1 MSALELFQRLGL
13 ALAIGFLTGAERG
26 WKHRFDEDGN
36 RVAGLRTFTLI
47 GFLGGVSAILAAP
60 LGPAAFAALAAIF
73 GVAWTAYKLWE
84 TWTDHDL
91 SITGLI
97 AGLLVFALG
106 AYAIVGNMTV
116 AAAGGVVVASVLAFK
131 QGMHDWL
138 KALSWE
144 EIRSALLILAASAIA
159 MPLLPDRALDPYGAF
174 NPRELWKL
182 TVVIASASF
191 AGYVALRALGEKAG
205 PYVGAGIGALVSS
218 TAVTLDLARR
228 AKAKEVAPLQAASA
242 ASLASFVM
250 FSRIGVLI
258 AIFAAP
264 ALRAA
269 IPAVFGAAGV
279 ALLGAI
285 VLGLLANRAK
295 TMSGGAAALHSPLDL
310 KDVAKFAGVLV
321 VITIVARLAAHFY
334 GDAGLIAFAATAGL
348 VDVDSV
354 ALAVGGIVR
363 GGTNAQI
370 GAEAIL
376 LAAAV
381 NTVSKTVISTGL
393 GGARFASAFAAASLL
408 ALAAGAAGFFLFNE
422 LAAPAK

>member
-13 ALAIGFLTGAERG
+13 ALAIGFLTGVERG

-47 GFLGGVSAILAAP
+47 GFLGGVSAALAAP
-60 LGPAAFAALAAIF
+60 LGAAAFAAMAVLF

-84 TWTDHDL
+84 TWTDNDL

-97 AGLLVFALG
+97 AGLLIFALG
-106 AYAIVGNMTV
+106 AYAVVGDMTV

-138 KALSWE
+138 KGLTWGE
-144 EIRSALLILAASAIA
+144 LRSALLILAASAIA

-182 TVVIASASF
+182 TIVIAGASF

-218 TAVTLDLARR
+218 TVVTLDLARR
-228 AKAKEVAPLQAASA
+228 AKAGEVATLQAAA
-242 ASLASFVM
+242 AAALASLVM
-250 FSRIGVLI
+250 FGRIGVLI

-264 ALRAA
+264 ALPMA
-269 IPAVFGAAGV
+269 IPAIIGAAGV
-279 ALLGAI
+279 SLLATI
-285 VLGLLANRAK
+285 ALGLVARRDNAA
-295 TMSGGAAALHSPLDL
+295 SGGAELHSPLDL
-310 KDVAKFAGVLV
+310 KDLAKFAAILV
-321 VITIVARLAAHFY
+321 AITIVARLAAHFN

-354 ALAVGGIVR
+354 ALAVGGLVR
-363 GGTNAQI
+363 GGAAAQV

-381 NTVSKTVISTGL
+381 NTLSKTVISATL
-393 GGARFASAFAAASLL
+393 GGTRFATAFGATSLL
-408 ALAAGAAGFFLFNE
+408 ALAAGAAGFLLFND
-422 LAAPAK
+422 LAVVSIK